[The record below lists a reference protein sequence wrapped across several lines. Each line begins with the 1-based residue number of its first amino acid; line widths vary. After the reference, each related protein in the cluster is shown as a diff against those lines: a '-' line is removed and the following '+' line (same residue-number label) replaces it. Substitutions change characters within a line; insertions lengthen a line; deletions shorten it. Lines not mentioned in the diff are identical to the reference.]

1 MSLHQ
6 HQTLHQP
13 LSLELCNRLRSLLQQ
28 MVRNAGTPAIAL
40 SEATL
45 ATAKLAK
52 ARQHCTPLPPL
63 FTLVISADFSA
74 LLSGDR
80 LPESSTDLCKAQIT
94 FEPEAIAHFGHQLA
108 AHLSRTSTLAKQL
121 KQALATLQNNN
132 PLHQS
137 EFTQGL
143 LGLLTQPPQPPAS
156 QCSTEYA
163 SCETIEAALQQ
174 QVEQERLLNQVTT
187 QIRQSLELPVIL
199 ETAVQQVRDCLAA
212 DRLVIYQ
219 CQRQTG
225 ISEAGI
231 VYEARASA
239 SVGSILHVV
248 ESNTCL
254 KPSTEC
260 HEKYRQ
266 GTTVAIADTELAY
279 ASLACLL
286 ELVRRHQIRAKLVV
300 PIVLQ
305 DELWGLLIA
314 HQCQPRLWT
323 ETEQAFLKHIAEH
336 LAIAIQQAA
345 LYAQLQQQQQTLK
358 QRVIERTQDLYD
370 TLQLAQSANQA
381 KSEFLA
387 TMSHELRTPLTCVI
401 GMSATLLRSTL
412 GDLTPKQRDYLK
424 TIHSS
429 GEHLL
434 GLINDILDLSQVE
447 SGKAFLTISEFSLS
461 RLAQQVMRAI
471 EERAQSNQ
479 VQLTLD
485 LRLDAARSRFVADQ
499 RRVRQILLNLLSNA
513 IKFTPDG
520 GEVILRVWREG
531 ETAVLQV
538 EDTGIGIPDHQRPLL
553 FQKFQQLDTSYRR
566 TYGGTG
572 LGLAL
577 TKQLVEL
584 HRGWINVESSL
595 GVGSTFTVHLP
606 AQTRPSN
613 GAIAPPSSFRE
624 QPSEPMQGNIVLIQE
639 HEESAMLIC
648 DILTAAGYQVVWMV
662 EGITA
667 LKQIEILQPA
677 AVITDTQL
685 PSIDGYEV
693 IRHLRSASS
702 LRDLRILAL
711 VPKATPAEYV
721 TCLEMGAD
729 DYLTKPIHPDQL
741 LIKVNALMSLMV
753 TPVVTMGGTPTP

>member
-28 MVRNAGTPAIAL
+28 MVRNAGTPTIAV
-40 SEATL
+40 SELTL

-52 ARQHCTPLPPL
+52 GRQDCAPLPAL

-74 LLSGDR
+74 LLLGDR
-80 LPESSTDLCKAQIT
+80 LPQAATDLCKAQIT
-94 FEPEAIAHFGHQLA
+94 FEPEAIASFGHQLA

-121 KQALATLQNNN
+121 KQALAVLGTNN

-137 EFTQGL
+137 EFTQEL
-143 LGLLTQPPQPPAS
+143 LGLLMQPLQTPMA
-156 QCSTEYA
+156 QCS
-163 SCETIEAALQQ
+163 SDQSSFKTIEAALQP
-174 QVEQERLLNQVTT
+174 QVEQERLLNQVIT

-199 ETAVQQVRDCLAA
+199 ETAVQQVRHFLVA

-225 ISEAGI
+225 VPEAGI
-231 VYEARASA
+231 VYEARVSA

-266 GTTVAIADTELAY
+266 GTAVAIADTEVSY
-279 ASLACLL
+279 ADLPCLL

-314 HQCQPRLWT
+314 HQCQPRVWT
-323 ETEQAFLKHIAEH
+323 ETEQAFLKHTAEH
-336 LAIAIQQAA
+336 LAIAIQQAS

-358 QRVIERTQDLYD
+358 QRVIERTQELYD

-412 GDLTPKQRDYLK
+412 GELTPKQRDYLK

-434 GLINDILDLSQVE
+434 SLINDILDLSQVE

-471 EERAQSNQ
+471 EERAQSHQ
-479 VQLTLD
+479 VQLILD
-485 LRLDAARSRFVADQ
+485 LRLEASRSRFVADQ

-520 GEVILRVWREG
+520 GQVILRVWREG

-538 EDTGIGIPDHQRPLL
+538 EDTGIGIPEHQRPLL

-566 TYGGTG
+566 KYGGTG

-584 HRGWINVESSL
+584 HRGWINVESSV

-606 AQTRPSN
+606 AQTRASSS
-613 GAIAPPSSFRE
+613 AIAPPSSFRE
-624 QPSEPMQGNIVLIQE
+624 QPSEPLQGNIVLIQE

-685 PSIDGYEV
+685 PSIDGDEV
-693 IRHLRSASS
+693 IRYLRSVTL

-711 VPKATPAEYV
+711 VPKATPADYV
-721 TCLEMGAD
+721 AYLEMGAD
-729 DYLTKPIHPDQL
+729 DYLTKPIHPEQL
-741 LIKVNALMSLMV
+741 LIKVNALMSLTVPPVMTLGRTS
-753 TPVVTMGGTPTP
+753 TP